1 MSATHGKYDIMND
14 IMPFDLP
21 QKNTSIIKVIGVGGG
36 GSNAVNYM
44 FHQGITDVDFIICNT
59 DSQALASSQVPI
71 KIHLGKQLTEG
82 LGAGNHP
89 DVGREAAIESLEEIQ
104 NVLSNNT
111 KMVFITA
118 GMGGGTGTGAAPI
131 IAKAAKELGI
141 LTVAI
146 VTIPFRFE
154 GEKRLNNAI
163 KGVQE
168 INKHVDSLLVINNER
183 LREIYGNQGVR
194 EAFSKADNVLTVAA
208 KGIAEIITKKG
219 YINVDFADVKT
230 VMKDSGVAILGSA
243 VAEGENRAMN
253 AIEDALNSPL
263 LNSNDISGAK
273 NILLN
278 ISFGSNEITMD
289 EIYEM
294 TEYIQEKANNSA
306 NLIWGYNQ
314 EESLDEK
321 INVTLI
327 ATGFETDVIPE
338 LYTYERL
345 KAKKETPKPKKPATN
360 ELLLDDEIDF
370 EVKYT
375 DIDNADVFQVQKNK
389 QPVNEQIGVEKV
401 DDEITLFTGEQ
412 ETVVDVDEESLI
424 QNALKSI
431 KIKESKKTPADL
443 KNETN
448 PQIIDELENIPAF
461 KRKGIKPEDIQDN
474 EDSEISRFTLNDDDD
489 DELSENPY
497 LHDNV
502 D

>member
-1 MSATHGKYDIMND
+1 MDD

-21 QKNTSIIKVIGVGGG
+21 QKNTSIIKVVGVGGG

-59 DSQALASSQVPI
+59 DSQALASSQIPI

-82 LGAGNHP
+82 LGAGNQP
-89 DVGREAAIESLEEIQ
+89 GVGREAAVESLEEI
-104 NVLSNNT
+104 NSVLGNNT

-118 GMGGGTGTGAAPI
+118 GMGGGTGTGAAPV

-146 VTIPFRFE
+146 ITLPFRFE
-154 GEKRLNNAI
+154 GEKRMNNAI

-183 LREIYGNQGVR
+183 LRDIYGNLGVR

-219 YINVDFADVKT
+219 YVNVDFADVQT
-230 VMKDSGVAILGSA
+230 VMKESGVAVLGSGT
-243 VAEGENRAMN
+243 AEGENRAMN

-278 ISFGSNEITMD
+278 ISFGDNEITMD
-289 EIYEM
+289 EIYEI
-294 TEYIQEKANNSA
+294 TEYAQEKAGNNA
-306 NLIWGYNQ
+306 DLIWGYNQ
-314 EESLDEK
+314 EESLAEK
-321 INVTLI
+321 INVTVI
-327 ATGFETDVIPE
+327 ATGFETDIIPE
-338 LYTYERL
+338 LYTYEKIR
-345 KAKKETPKPKKPATN
+345 AKSTVKPTKKPLNN
-360 ELLLDDEIDF
+360 ELILDDEIDF
-370 EVKYT
+370 EVDYPEN
-375 DIDNADVFQVQKNK
+375 DNSDVFQIKK
-389 QPVNEQIGVEKV
+389 GTQPVNEPIGVEKV
-401 DDEITLFTGEQ
+401 DEEITLFSTEQ
-412 ETVVDVDEESLI
+412 ETEIDVDEDALI

-431 KIKESKKTPADL
+431 KKKEPKKTPTNL

-448 PQIIDELENIPAF
+448 PKIIDELENVPAF
-461 KRKGIKPEDIQDN
+461 KRKGIKIDEELDID
-474 EDSEISRFTLNDDDD
+474 DSQVSRYTLNDDDD
-489 DELSENPY
+489 DELNENPY

>member
-1 MSATHGKYDIMND
+1 MDD

-21 QKNTSIIKVIGVGGG
+21 KKNTSIIKVVGVGGG

-82 LGAGNHP
+82 LGAGNKP
-89 DVGREAAIESLEEIQ
+89 DTGREAAIESLEEIN

-131 IAKAAKELGI
+131 IAKAAKELNI

-146 VTIPFRFE
+146 ITLPFRFE

-183 LREIYGNQGVR
+183 LRDIYGNLGVR

-219 YINVDFADVKT
+219 YVNVDFADVQT
-230 VMKDSGVAILGSA
+230 VMKDSGVAVLGSGT
-243 VAEGENRAMN
+243 AEGENRAMN
-253 AIEDALNSPL
+253 AVEDALNSPL

-278 ISFGSNEITMD
+278 ISFGDNEMTMD
-289 EIYEM
+289 EIHEI
-294 TEYIQEKANNSA
+294 TEYAQEKAGNSA
-306 NLIWGYNQ
+306 DLIWGYSQ
-314 EESLDEK
+314 EESLAEK
-321 INVTLI
+321 IHVTVI

-338 LYTYERL
+338 LYTYEKI
-345 KAKKETPKPKKPATN
+345 KAKKTSKTDNADKPAKKSIPN
-360 ELLLDDEIDF
+360 ELKLDDDIDF
-370 EVKYT
+370 EVDYPKNDDA
-375 DIDNADVFQVQKNK
+375 DIFQINK
-389 QPVNEQIGVEKV
+389 GNQPVNEPIGVEKV
-401 DDEITLFTGEQ
+401 DEEITLFSTEQ
-412 ETVVDVDEESLI
+412 ETEVDVDEDALI

-431 KIKESKKTPADL
+431 KKKEPKKTQTNL

-448 PQIIDELENIPAF
+448 PKVIDELENIPAF
-461 KRKGIKPEDIQDN
+461 KRKGIKIDEELDVD
-474 EDSEISRFTLNDDDD
+474 DAKVSRYTLNDDDD

>member
-1 MSATHGKYDIMND
+1 MDD

-21 QKNTSIIKVIGVGGG
+21 QKNTSIIKVVGVGGG

-59 DSQALASSQVPI
+59 DSQALASSQIPI

-82 LGAGNHP
+82 LGAGNQP
-89 DVGREAAIESLEEIQ
+89 GVGREAAVESLEEI
-104 NVLSNNT
+104 NSVLGNNT

-118 GMGGGTGTGAAPI
+118 GMGGGTGTGAAPV

-146 VTIPFRFE
+146 ITLPFRFE
-154 GEKRLNNAI
+154 GEKRMNNAI

-183 LREIYGNQGVR
+183 LRDIYGNLGVR

-219 YINVDFADVKT
+219 YVNVDFADVQT
-230 VMKDSGVAILGSA
+230 VMKESGVAVLGSGT
-243 VAEGENRAMN
+243 AEGENRAMN

-278 ISFGSNEITMD
+278 ISFGDNEITMD
-289 EIYEM
+289 EIYEI
-294 TEYIQEKANNSA
+294 TEYAQEKAGNNA
-306 NLIWGYNQ
+306 DLIWGYNQ
-314 EESLDEK
+314 EESLAEK
-321 INVTLI
+321 INVTVI
-327 ATGFETDVIPE
+327 ATGFETDIIPE
-338 LYTYERL
+338 LYTYEKI
-345 KAKKETPKPKKPATN
+345 KAKSTVKPTKKPLNN
-360 ELLLDDEIDF
+360 ELILDDEIDF
-370 EVKYT
+370 EVDYPEN
-375 DIDNADVFQVQKNK
+375 DNSDVFQIKK
-389 QPVNEQIGVEKV
+389 GTQPVNEPIGVEKV
-401 DDEITLFTGEQ
+401 DEEITLFSTEQ
-412 ETVVDVDEESLI
+412 ETEIDVDEDALI

-431 KIKESKKTPADL
+431 KKKEPKKTPTNL

-448 PQIIDELENIPAF
+448 PKVIDELENVPAF
-461 KRKGIKPEDIQDN
+461 KRKGIKIDEELDVD
-474 EDSEISRFTLNDDDD
+474 DSQVSRYTLNDDDD

>member
-1 MSATHGKYDIMND
+1 
-14 IMPFDLP
+14 
-21 QKNTSIIKVIGVGGG
+21 
-36 GSNAVNYM
+36 M

-59 DSQALASSQVPI
+59 DSQALASSQIPI

-82 LGAGNHP
+82 LGAGNQP
-89 DVGREAAIESLEEIQ
+89 GVGREAAVESLEEI
-104 NVLSNNT
+104 NSVLGNNT

-118 GMGGGTGTGAAPI
+118 GMGGGTGTGAAPV

-146 VTIPFRFE
+146 ITLPFRFE
-154 GEKRLNNAI
+154 GEKRMNNAI

-183 LREIYGNQGVR
+183 LRDIYGNLGVR

-219 YINVDFADVKT
+219 YVNVDFADVQT
-230 VMKDSGVAILGSA
+230 VMKESGVAVLGSGI
-243 VAEGENRAMN
+243 AEGENRAMN

-278 ISFGSNEITMD
+278 ISFGDNEITMD
-289 EIYEM
+289 EIYEI
-294 TEYIQEKANNSA
+294 TEYAQEKAGNNA
-306 NLIWGYNQ
+306 DLIWGYNQ
-314 EESLDEK
+314 EESLAEK
-321 INVTLI
+321 INVTVI
-327 ATGFETDVIPE
+327 ATGFETDIIPE
-338 LYTYERL
+338 LYTYEKIR
-345 KAKKETPKPKKPATN
+345 AKSTVKPTKKPLNN
-360 ELLLDDEIDF
+360 ELILDDEIDF
-370 EVKYT
+370 EVDYPEN
-375 DIDNADVFQVQKNK
+375 DNSDVFQIKK
-389 QPVNEQIGVEKV
+389 GTQPVNEPIGVEKV
-401 DDEITLFTGEQ
+401 DEEITLFSTEQ
-412 ETVVDVDEESLI
+412 ETEIDVDEDALI

-431 KIKESKKTPADL
+431 KKKEPKKTSTNL

-448 PQIIDELENIPAF
+448 PKVIDELENVPAF
-461 KRKGIKPEDIQDN
+461 KRKGIKIDEELDID
-474 EDSEISRFTLNDDDD
+474 DSQVSRYTLSDDDD